1 MTIAVLHRYPAGEI
15 KGTNPSFDYFLDEL
29 KKRGHQ
35 PRVITF
41 KKFNRASNVEKWA
54 KSILFLAA
62 APLAVLLLR
71 ARCRVDLVYCDD
83 SLPFYAWLVKCA
95 SGLPVV
101 MRLGDLQ
108 TAYMFYDKG
117 CIGRVC
123 YRLLHAVEKFTW
135 RRIDRIIAISE
146 SFKVFLLKEGISP
159 SKIAVVEESIDADRF
174 YKEADGSAIREKYG
188 IGSSPLVM
196 FHGLVA
202 GIKGLDILLTA
213 MPDALKVFPDLK
225 LMIVG
230 DGPDLAR
237 LRRLAARLSIS
248 RSVIF
253 TGWVPFKDI
262 PSYIAA
268 CDIGV
273 PVRSAN
279 LGNNFVVTTAYLQ
292 YALLKRPVTVPDL
305 ACFKDIARD
314 NPRLKLFFL
323 KNPATL
329 SEALIYL
336 LRNKKEATESAG
348 INYKIAVERFN
359 ARDIAAKLASELDM
373 RRS

>member
-1 MTIAVLHRYPAGEI
+1 
-15 KGTNPSFDYFLDEL
+15 
-29 KKRGHQ
+29 
-35 PRVITF
+35 
-41 KKFNRASNVEKWA
+41 
-54 KSILFLAA
+54 
-62 APLAVLLLR
+62 
-71 ARCRVDLVYCDD
+71 
-83 SLPFYAWLVKCA
+83 
-95 SGLPVV
+95 

-108 TAYMFYDKG
+108 TAYVFYDKG
-117 CIGRVC
+117 CAGRMC
-123 YRLLHAVEKFTW
+123 YRILHAIEKFTW
-135 RRIDRIIAISE
+135 RRIDKIIAISE
-146 SFKVFLLKEGISP
+146 SFRLFLVKEGITA

-174 YKEADGSAIREKYG
+174 YKEADGDVIREKYG
-188 IGSSPLVM
+188 IGSRPLAM

-202 GIKGLDILLTA
+202 GIKGLDILLA
-213 MPDALKVFPDLK
+213 AIPDTLRVFPDLK

-237 LRRLAARLSIS
+237 LKRLAAQLSIS

-268 CDIGV
+268 CDAGV
-273 PVRSAN
+273 PIRSTN

-292 YALLKRPVTVPDL
+292 YALLKKPVAVPDL
-305 ACFKDIARD
+305 ACFKDIAKD
-314 NPRLKLFFL
+314 NPQLKMFSL

-336 LRNKKEATESAG
+336 LRNKKEAAESAQ
-348 INYKIAVERFN
+348 INYKIAVEKFN
-359 ARDIAAKLASELDM
+359 ARDIAAKLASKLDI